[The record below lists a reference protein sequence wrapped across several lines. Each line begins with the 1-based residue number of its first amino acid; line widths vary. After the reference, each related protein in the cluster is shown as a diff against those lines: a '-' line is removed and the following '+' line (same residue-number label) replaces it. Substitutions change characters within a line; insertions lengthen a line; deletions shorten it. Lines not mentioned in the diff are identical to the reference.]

1 MKANFL
7 RASSCGAPR
16 VPALAQ
22 AVRRLPGLLLLAPF
36 GAWGVCA
43 LAYGSWP
50 KPACVALAALYGA
63 AHLAVI
69 LFAPL
74 RRVAPGC
81 AAAFL
86 LPLAAFHLMQ
96 PSNDRAWQ
104 PDVARLPYA
113 VVSGDQVTVHHVRNC
128 LYHSETNFVVRYE
141 TRRYD
146 LAKLRSADIFL
157 VDWGLHKVAHAMI
170 SFGFDDGQYLC
181 FSIETRKEAGE
192 GYSAFRGLFRQYEVI
207 FVAGDER
214 DLVGLR
220 TNYRSG
226 ETARLYRMV
235 KAPPAAVRG
244 AFVDYLE
251 RINGLAR
258 RPEWYNAMTENCMVG
273 FFQIARHHAVK
284 GRGRWHWSVLL
295 NGYADRRAYETGA
308 LDTTLPFD
316 ELRARSIVNDR
327 ARAAGRSPTFSAQIR
342 EGLPGIDPAPQKE
355 AQP

>member
-1 MKANFL
+1 MNDHDL
-7 RASSCGAPR
+7 EVSASGACR
-16 VPALAQ
+16 RTALAQ
-22 AVRRLPGLLLLAPF
+22 IVRRLLWLLLLAPF
-36 GAWGVCA
+36 GLWGVFA
-43 LAYGSWP
+43 LYFGSWP
-50 KPACVALAALYGA
+50 KPVCVALAALYGA

-74 RRVAPGC
+74 RRVVPGC

-104 PDVARLPYA
+104 PEVARMPVAELSGGQ
-113 VVSGDQVTVHHVRNC
+113 VVVHNVRNC
-128 LYHSETNFVVRYE
+128 LYRSETNFVVRYE

-157 VDWGLHKVAHAMI
+157 VDWGLRKVAHAMI
-170 SFGFDDGQYLC
+170 SFGFGDGQYLC
-181 FSIETRKEAGE
+181 FSIETRKQAGE

-220 TNYRSG
+220 TNYRKG
-226 ETARLYRMV
+226 ETVRLYRMV
-235 KAPPAAVRG
+235 HAPPEAVRG
-244 AFVDYLE
+244 AFLDYLA
-251 RINGLAR
+251 RINGLVR
-258 RPEWYNAMTENCMVG
+258 RPEWYNALTENCMVG

-284 GRGRWHWSVLL
+284 GRGRWHWSVIL
-295 NGYADRRAYETGA
+295 NGYADRHAYETGA

-316 ELRARSIVNDR
+316 VLRARSVVNDR
-327 ARAAGRSPTFSAQIR
+327 ARAAGASPAFSAQIR
-342 EGLPGIDPAPQKE
+342 DGLPGMAPAPAKE